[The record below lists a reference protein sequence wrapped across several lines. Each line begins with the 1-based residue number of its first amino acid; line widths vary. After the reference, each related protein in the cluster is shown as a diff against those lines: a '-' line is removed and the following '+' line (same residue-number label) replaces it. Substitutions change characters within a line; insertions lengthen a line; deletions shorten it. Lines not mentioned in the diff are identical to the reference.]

1 MNRACTWVSSDEKV
15 ATVQDGVITA
25 TGTGTCT
32 IAAASVLNPQAV
44 ATCTVT
50 VTALK
55 TELTGLVWDAD
66 SQVWFSSFRTDT
78 IPSYTKLTESPCRQ
92 PLMAMTAGPKG
103 VSYAATQEEGADQ
116 ALISTLYTV
125 SNGYTLTKVGTSEI
139 GYTDMTWCP
148 NLVDGSVLATYG
160 NYVAVVNTAT
170 GNYDG
175 AWDFSSSI
183 GSARLVGIAYAGSQK
198 DEAENLLDFCLLL
211 DSQGNVWTVGFTKE
225 GDDILRT
232 APQKLTNLGFTTE
245 ENWYFSSI
253 ATDGAYLYASLWS
266 GEQTDLVALD
276 LNSGAVANLGN
287 FGADVWP
294 VVGLEVQAGAT
305 ATAERLV
312 RAMEA
317 SVMTA
322 PVQAEMETLPALLTE
337 NG

>member
-1 MNRACTWVSSDEKV
+1 
-15 ATVQDGVITA
+15 
-25 TGTGTCT
+25 
-32 IAAASVLNPQAV
+32 
-44 ATCTVT
+44 
-50 VTALK
+50 
-55 TELTGLVWDAD
+55 
-66 SQVWFSSFRTDT
+66 
-78 IPSYTKLTESPCRQ
+78 
-92 PLMAMTAGPKG
+92 
-103 VSYAATQEEGADQ
+103 
-116 ALISTLYTV
+116 
-125 SNGYTLTKVGTSEI
+125 
-139 GYTDMTWCP
+139 MTWCP

-276 LNSGAVANLGN
+276 LNSGAVADLGN

-322 PVQAEMETLPALLTE
+322 PSKQKWRRCRRSSQRMDERMACDMFKRIFSWLLVLALLLGMTGNVLAAESKPAVSQIVTMQNQEGVTVRLTVPGGGGFWKWPFGLSIPQRADTE
-337 NG
+337 RREVPGGQRGNQQPGNL

>member
-1 MNRACTWVSSDEKV
+1 MEA
-15 ATVQDGVITA
+15 
-25 TGTGTCT
+25 
-32 IAAASVLNPQAV
+32 
-44 ATCTVT
+44 
-50 VTALK
+50 
-55 TELTGLVWDAD
+55 
-66 SQVWFSSFRTDT
+66 
-78 IPSYTKLTESPCRQ
+78 
-92 PLMAMTAGPKG
+92 
-103 VSYAATQEEGADQ
+103 
-116 ALISTLYTV
+116 
-125 SNGYTLTKVGTSEI
+125 
-139 GYTDMTWCP
+139 
-148 NLVDGSVLATYG
+148 
-160 NYVAVVNTAT
+160 
-170 GNYDG
+170 
-175 AWDFSSSI
+175 
-183 GSARLVGIAYAGSQK
+183 ARLVGIAYAGSQK

-322 PVQAEMETLPALLTE
+322 PSSRNGDAAGAPHREWMKGWHVTCSNEFFLAAGLGSAPGHDRKRLGCRIEACCFPDRDHAESKRASQYD
-337 NG
+337 